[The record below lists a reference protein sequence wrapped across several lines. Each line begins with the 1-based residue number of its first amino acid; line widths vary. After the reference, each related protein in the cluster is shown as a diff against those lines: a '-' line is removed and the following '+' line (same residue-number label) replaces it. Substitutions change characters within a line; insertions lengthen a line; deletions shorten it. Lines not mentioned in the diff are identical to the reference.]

1 MDAASTDER
10 IAKLEH
16 TVAEY
21 QKLIRLLQEEN
32 ERLKRGLLGQK
43 AERLPKNDTQLSLSV
58 LGLMLGDSTS
68 PAADQTEP
76 EAEQTIPEH
85 TRRKSVRKPFSD
97 EMPRVPIEIIPP
109 EVRSEGL
116 DAFELIGTETREV
129 AERRSASTVVVQ
141 LIYKKFVR
149 KDRERNA
156 PTEVLAA
163 EAVELPIKR
172 GIAGPGMLADTI
184 VRRWQ
189 D

>member
-1 MDAASTDER
+1 MDAEAHSTIEAEVAHASSQ
-10 IAKLEH
+10 IAKLERERD
-16 TVAEY
+16 EY
-21 QKLIRLLQEEN
+21 KKLVRLLQEEN

-76 EAEQTIPEH
+76 EAELTIPEH

-116 DAFELIGTETREV
+116 DAFELIGTE
-129 AERRSASTVVVQ
+129 
-141 LIYKKFVR
+141 
-149 KDRERNA
+149 
-156 PTEVLAA
+156 
-163 EAVELPIKR
+163 
-172 GIAGPGMLADTI
+172 
-184 VRRWQ
+184 
-189 D
+189 